1 MLLPAESR
9 TTGTAGLTGTY
20 TATGYQA
27 QPMLISPLYLEV
39 VPAAKRPPRISPRRI
54 VGIALSLIL
63 HLGLLIHLTLPPLH
77 HPAVEISTA
86 EGQAMSLVL
95 LATPMA
101 TTVPVQAVNMEP
113 VAPPARPTRPTRTL
127 AVFIDPAPVQESEGA
142 DGVAEPAADAQRLFN
157 GIEAAAAEIV
167 ASDPRLPNA
176 GMPSALG
183 RVPGRAEPFVHL
195 PLVHREGSGLSRA
208 LAALGQHMI
217 VGELDDNPLR
227 SSAERSARRGAEP
240 VCNDPESP
248 LADERCWLP
257 PEE

>member
-1 MLLPAESR
+1 
-9 TTGTAGLTGTY
+9 
-20 TATGYQA
+20 
-27 QPMLISPLYLEV
+27 MLISPLYLEV
-39 VPAAKRPPRISPRRI
+39 VPATERPPRISPRRI

-63 HLGLLIHLTLPPLH
+63 HLALLIHLTLPPAQ
-77 HPAVEISTA
+77 HPVVATSTA
-86 EGQAMSLVL
+86 ERQAMSLVL
-95 LATPMA
+95 IATPIA
-101 TTVPVQAVNMEP
+101 TAAPVQAVNMEP
-113 VAPPARPTRPTRTL
+113 VAPSARPTRTL

-142 DGVAEPAADAQRLFN
+142 DGVAEPAADAQHLFN

-195 PLVHREGSGLSRA
+195 PLVHSEGGGLSRA
-208 LAALGQHMI
+208 LSALGKHMI

-240 VCNDPESP
+240 VCNDPENP

-257 PEE
+257 PED